1 MLTDRYLHPEMGR
14 IWSEE
19 AKFDS
24 WLEVEVAA
32 CEVMAEEGIVPQ
44 AAAREIRDKASYSIE
59 RIDEIEKE
67 VKHDVVAFT
76 QALAENVGEAG
87 RFIHFGLTSYDVVD
101 TALGIRLRD
110 AMDLIL
116 RDVAELMEV
125 LRRRAFE
132 HKKTVMVGRTHG
144 VHAEPMTFGMKLALW
159 YAEME
164 RNRERLEHARTMVAV
179 GKLSGAVGTFAH
191 LPPVIEEKLCRKLG
205 LAAAPIS
212 TQVLQRDR
220 HAEAMAA
227 LAIVATTLDKIA
239 VEIRSLQRTEI
250 REVEEFFSE
259 KQKGSSSMPHKRNP
273 VVSEQI
279 SGLSRVVR
287 GNLLAALENVVLWNE
302 RDISHSSAERMILPE
317 SFILTDHILR
327 RATGVLDKLL
337 VYPDKMRDN
346 LDSMKGLVFSGQV
359 LLELAKKG
367 LSREDAYRIVQRN
380 AMAVWQKKGTL
391 RELLGAD
398 PDTQK
403 WLSEQELDRAFD
415 LGRQMEHVNAIYRR
429 VFGKIRCLPRK
440 CLLGKRTS
448 SYDSRK
454 RCTTRRA
461 RR

>member
-1 MLTDRYLHPEMGR
+1 MLTDRYVHPEMAR

-32 CEVMAEEGIVPQ
+32 CEVMAEEGIVPVS
-44 AAAREIRDKASYSIE
+44 AAKEIRRKASYSIA

-76 QALAENVGEAG
+76 QAVAENVGEAG

-101 TALGIRLRD
+101 TALGMRLRD
-110 AMDLIL
+110 AVDLIL
-116 RDVAELMEV
+116 KDVEGLMAV
-125 LRRRAFE
+125 LKRRAFE
-132 HKKTVMVGRTHG
+132 HKRTVMVGRTHG
-144 VHAEPMTFGMKLALW
+144 VHAEPMTFGMRLALW
-159 YAEME
+159 HAETE
-164 RNRERLEHARTMVAV
+164 RNRERLEHARKGVAV

-205 LAAAPIS
+205 LTPAPIS

-227 LAIVATTLDKIA
+227 LAITATTLDKIA

-250 REVEEFFSE
+250 REAEEFFSE
-259 KQKGSSSMPHKRNP
+259 GQKGSSAMPHKRNP

-279 SGLSRVVR
+279 SGLARVVR
-287 GNLLAALENVVLWNE
+287 ANLQAALENVPLWNE

-317 SFILTDHILR
+317 SFLLTDHMLR
-327 RATGVLDKLL
+327 RATSVLDHLV
-337 VYPDKMRDN
+337 VYPGRMREN

-367 LSREDAYRIVQRN
+367 LAREDAYRLVQRN
-380 AMAVWQKKGTL
+380 AMAVWQNQGTL

-398 PDTQK
+398 PDVK
-403 WLSEQELDRAFD
+403 RWLGERELDRAFD
-415 LGRQMEHVNAIYRR
+415 LDRQMEHVDAIYRR
-429 VFGKIRCLPRK
+429 VFE
-440 CLLGKRTS
+440 TS
-448 SYDSRK
+448 
-454 RCTTRRA
+454 
-461 RR
+461 